1 MYAIDNEGTLVKA
14 SGRAVLDYLN
24 EKYADSRKFGR
35 NTFKLKDS
43 ELAALGVRRLDLQ
56 PVKLLLYQHELEGGL
71 VIAGDRATLERTAE
85 DINIEFA
92 RKSAIHLVDK
102 LQNNKQHR
110 GVEHAGYRISTEAA
124 NVNTLNSIH
133 YALVA
138 GQDWPAENVKLKAL
152 NIASDVEGRVEV
164 DQATFLG
171 IMRSIGQLMYEANN
185 EAEALEAAIAAA
197 DTVEKIREIDIEG
210 GFS

>member
-14 SGRAVLDYLN
+14 SNHAVLDYLN

-56 PVKLLLYQHELEGGL
+56 PVTLQLYQHEAEGEI
-71 VIAGDRATLERTAE
+71 VAEGDRAVLERTAE

-92 RKSAIHLVDK
+92 ISYAIARVARLQDDK
-102 LQNNKQHR
+102 QRR
-110 GVEHAGYRISTEAA
+110 GIEREGHIFSTEPS
-124 NVNTLNSIH
+124 NISTLNSIH
-133 YALVA
+133 YALIA
-138 GQDWPAENVKLKAL
+138 GQEWPADNVKLKAL
-152 NIASDVEGRVEV
+152 HIDSGTERRVEV
-164 DQATFLG
+164 DQETFLLL
-171 IMRSIGQLMYEANN
+171 MQDIGRLMYEANN
-185 EAEALEAAIAAA
+185 EAEVLEAAISAAS
-197 DTVEKIREIDIEG
+197 TVDEVRAIRIED

>member
-1 MYAIDNEGTLVKA
+1 MYAIDNEGTLIKA
-14 SGRAVLDYLN
+14 SNHAVLDYLN

-56 PVKLLLYQHELEGGL
+56 PVTLRLYQHEVEGEL
-71 VIAGDRATLERTAE
+71 VISGDRATLERTVK
-85 DINIEFA
+85 DTNIEFA
-92 RKSAIHLVDK
+92 RKTAISLVDK
-102 LQNNKQHR
+102 AQNNKQHR